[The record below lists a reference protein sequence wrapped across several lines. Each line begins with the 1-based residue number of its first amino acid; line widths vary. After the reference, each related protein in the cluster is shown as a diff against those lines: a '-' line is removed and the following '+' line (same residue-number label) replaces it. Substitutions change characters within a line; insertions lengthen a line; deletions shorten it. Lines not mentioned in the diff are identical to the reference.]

1 MAIEVSPSARGFLVA
16 LGIVLVLALWMFSSG
31 AFTTLVAL
39 AAIVGIVL
47 FLLWACGVRVSRWF
61 TGVS

>member
-1 MAIEVSPSARGFLVA
+1 MAIEISPSGRGFLVA
-16 LGIVLVLALWMFSSG
+16 LGIALVLGLWMFSSG

-39 AAIVGIVL
+39 TIIVAIVL